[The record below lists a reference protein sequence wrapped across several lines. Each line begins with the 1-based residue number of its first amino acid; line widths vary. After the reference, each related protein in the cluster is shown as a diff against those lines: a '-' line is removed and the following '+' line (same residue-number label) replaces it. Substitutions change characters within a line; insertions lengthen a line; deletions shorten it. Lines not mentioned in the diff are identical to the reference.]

1 MPFIDFQ
8 FYAELQVTS
17 EIQLRI
23 LPSFL
28 PELVLVCSEQ
38 KPFPSDVLD
47 ALLGASFT
55 QKVPRHS
62 VLRDIYFL

>member
-8 FYAELQVTS
+8 FNAELQVTS
-17 EIQLRI
+17 EIQLHI
-23 LPSFL
+23 LPSFP

-47 ALLGASFT
+47 SLLVASFT

-62 VLRDIYFL
+62 VSKNIYFL